1 MTDAPQPPKHPA
13 ARPPGA
19 QTGKSRSSPPPRPPG
34 GPAAGDAAARP
45 RTAPRRQG
53 SARALL
59 FLGGCFI
66 ASALLRAGDVS
77 MAIAQTAAPPP
88 PITANE
94 PTVLRPD
101 AQPRTAAPTLAEQAA
116 ACDAPPGPLLVAIR
130 ERAAHLE
137 EREHRI
143 AERESLLAV
152 TEARVQAEIARLVEA
167 EARLADT
174 LALADG
180 ASERDVAHLVGVY
193 ETMKAKNAAVIFD
206 SMDPKFAAGF
216 LARMRADAAAG
227 ILGAMDSASAYAV
240 TAVMA
245 GRHIGMDQP

>member
-1 MTDAPQPPKHPA
+1 MSAPSVTATRTEPQHNTHRPGQTAGRGAK
-13 ARPPGA
+13 ARP
-19 QTGKSRSSPPPRPPG
+19 SP
-34 GPAAGDAAARP
+34 
-45 RTAPRRQG
+45 
-53 SARALL
+53 SRALL
-59 FLGGCFI
+59 FLVGCFV
-66 ASALLRAGDVS
+66 ASAAIRIGDVS
-77 MAIAQTAAPPP
+77 MAVAQTTATQAAQ
-88 PITANE
+88 ALNE

-101 AQPRTAAPTLAEQAA
+101 AQPKPGDRTLSEQAA

-137 EREHRI
+137 DRERRI

-152 TEARVQAEIARLVEA
+152 TEARVRAEIDRLVAA
-167 EARLADT
+167 EAKLADT

-193 ETMKAKNAAVIFD
+193 ESMKSKNAAVIFD

-216 LARMRADAAAG
+216 LARMRADSAAG
-227 ILGAMDSASAYAV
+227 ILAAMDSGSAYAV

-245 GRHIGMDQP
+245 GRHIGMDQ